1 MVIPKKRT
9 EIIDIIYIHEYI
21 NINNILLIMYVISCF
36 IFKTEK
42 EIGLKNRIL
51 VLAYFSNFIILMTV
65 FSYSFPVCE

>member
-1 MVIPKKRT
+1 MKH